1 MAVGGVKE
9 IDLFIGAVEWG
20 RCLAVSG
27 GILEGNRHYNQRL
40 FTPLEGK
47 VSLLNHYV

>member
-20 RCLAVSG
+20 RCLDVSG
-27 GILEGNRHYNQRL
+27 GILEGNRHNNKRL
-40 FTPLEGK
+40 SSPVETK